1 MKNRRRVGAAVAA
14 LLLGGAGLAIT
25 ASPAQAAETTFKVKC
40 VPPAGG
46 GSPVEGETT
55 AKVTAPAT
63 AKVGDEV
70 EVSWET
76 VKPAS
81 NNTDLMDI
89 PKDSVQPTGWITVG
103 GGGGELKVVGEKK
116 NPPIPKKAPMQ
127 LSTMSG
133 KLKLT
138 KAGKITLTPGK
149 YDVAVTFSFGT
160 FVTKCA
166 PVGEVTGGATIDVS
180 AGTSGGTTTGGT
192 TNGGTTTG
200 GTTTGG
206 TTTGGTTSGGTTTG
220 GTTTGG
226 TTTGGTTTGGSTTGG
241 TTSGGTTTGGTTSGG
256 TTGGSGGQTDFPGK
270 AVEVAF
276 DCGPV
281 VPGGIKTPVTINA
294 KKNGGSYDLT
304 VKTAKGAMA
313 APMALPAGA
322 LKPSMD
328 VKLGGADSGTVKVSG
343 PANAEPI
350 PDKAP
355 VSLSDMTG
363 TYKPG
368 KSGKVTLS
376 PDRLTI
382 DVTMA
387 PGSTP
392 INVPCKATSS
402 GVSLELDT
410 AAQPGGSGSSS
421 GGTGSSGGSA
431 TGSSGGLAETGAE
444 DEGGL
449 QALAL
454 VAGTV
459 ILLGGAVFTFTPW
472 RRLRGG
478 GTR

>member
-1 MKNRRRVGAAVAA
+1 MSAAAVA
-14 LLLGGAGLAIT
+14 LLFGGAGILLA
-25 ASPAQAAETTFKVKC
+25 AAPAQAADATFKVKC

-55 AKVTAPAT
+55 AKITAPAT

-70 EVSWET
+70 DVSWET

-81 NNTDLMDI
+81 NNTDLMVI
-89 PKDSVQPTGWITVG
+89 PKDSVVPTGWFTVSG
-103 GGGGELKVVGEKK
+103 GGAELKVVGEKK
-116 NPPIPKKAPMQ
+116 NPEIPKKAPMVM
-127 LSTMSG
+127 STMKG

-138 KAGKITLTPGK
+138 QAGKITLTPGR
-149 YDVAVTFSFGT
+149 YEVAVSFPFGT

-166 PVGEVTGGATIDVS
+166 PVGTVTGGTTIDVS
-180 AGTSGGTTTGGT
+180 AGSTGGT
-192 TNGGTTTG
+192 TGGATTG
-200 GTTTGG
+200 GATTGG
-206 TTTGGTTSGGTTTG
+206 ATTGGATTG
-220 GTTTGG
+220 GATTGG
-226 TTTGGTTTGGSTTGG
+226 ATTGS
-241 TTSGGTTTGGTTSGG
+241 

-281 VPGGIKTPVTINA
+281 VPGGIKTPVTVNA
-294 KKNGGSYDLT
+294 KKNGGAYDLT

-322 LKPSMD
+322 LKPSMN

-368 KSGKVTLS
+368 KTGKVTLT
-376 PDRLTI
+376 PDQLTI

-402 GVSLELDT
+402 AVSLELDT
-410 AAQPGGSGSSS
+410 TAQAGGSGSPSS
-421 GGTGSSGGSA
+421 TGSTSAGTPSG
-431 TGSSGGLAETGAE
+431 SGGLAETGAQ
-444 DEGGL
+444 DDGGIK
-449 QALAL
+449 ALAL

-472 RRLRGG
+472 RRLRG
-478 GTR
+478 TR

>member
-1 MKNRRRVGAAVAA
+1 MSAAVVA
-14 LLLGGAGLAIT
+14 LLLGGSGIAMGGPPL
-25 ASPAQAAETTFKVKC
+25 PRAAETAFTVKC

-55 AKVTAPAT
+55 AKIDAPAS

-70 EVSWET
+70 DVSWET

-89 PKDSVQPTGWITVG
+89 PQDSVQPTGWITVG

-116 NPPIPKKAPMQ
+116 NPPIPKKAPMRM
-127 LSTMSG
+127 STMKG

-149 YDVAVTFSFGT
+149 YEVAVSFSFGT

-166 PVGEVTGGATIDVS
+166 PTGSVGAGATIDVTAGS
-180 AGTSGGTTTGGT
+180 GSGGSTSGGSTSGGSTSGGGTSGGGSTSGGSTSGSTGGST
-192 TNGGTTTG
+192 GSTGSTG
-200 GTTTGG
+200 GS
-206 TTTGGTTSGGTTTG
+206 TSGGT
-220 GTTTGG
+220 
-226 TTTGGTTTGGSTTGG
+226 
-241 TTSGGTTTGGTTSGG
+241 SGGG
-256 TTGGSGGQTDFPGK
+256 GGQTDFPGK
-270 AVEVAF
+270 PVEVSF

-281 VPGGIKTPVTINA
+281 VPGGIKTPVTISA
-294 KKNGGSYDLT
+294 KKNGGAYDLT

-313 APMALPAGA
+313 SPMALPAGA
-322 LKPSMD
+322 LKPSMN
-328 VKLGGADSGTVKVSG
+328 VKLGGADSGTVKVAG

-376 PDRLTI
+376 PDQLTI

-387 PGSTP
+387 PGATP
-392 INVPCKATSS
+392 INVPCKAASS

-410 AAQPGGSGSSS
+410 TAQPGGSGSPST
-421 GGTGSSGGSA
+421 TGSTT
-431 TGSSGGLAETGAE
+431 TGSTDNTTGNLAETGAR
-444 DEGGL
+444 DAGGIR
-449 QALAL
+449 ALAL

-459 ILLGGAVFTFTPW
+459 VLLGAAVFTFTPW
-472 RRLRGG
+472 RRLRG
-478 GTR
+478 TR

>member
-1 MKNRRRVGAAVAA
+1 MKNRRRVSAALVA

-25 ASPAQAAETTFKVKC
+25 APTAQAAEATFKVKC

-70 EVSWET
+70 DVSWET

-89 PKDSVQPTGWITVG
+89 PQDSVQPTGWITVG

-127 LSTMSG
+127 MSTMKG

-149 YDVAVTFSFGT
+149 YDVAVSFSFGT

-166 PVGEVTGGATIDVS
+166 PVGEVKGGATIDVS
-180 AGTSGGTTTGGT
+180 GGS
-192 TNGGTTTG
+192 
-200 GTTTGG
+200 
-206 TTTGGTTSGGTTTG
+206 SGGTTTG

-241 TTSGGTTTGGTTSGG
+241 S
-256 TTGGSGGQTDFPGK
+256 TTGGSTASGGSGSGGGGGQTDFPGK

-276 DCGPV
+276 DCGAV

-376 PDRLTI
+376 PDQLTI

-410 AAQPGGSGSSS
+410 TAQPGGSGSSTS
-421 GGTGSSGGSA
+421 TGGS
-431 TGSSGGLAETGAE
+431 TTSGGGLADTGAE
-444 DEGGL
+444 DEGGIK
-449 QALAL
+449 ALAL

-472 RRLRGG
+472 RRLRG
-478 GTR
+478 TR

>member
-1 MKNRRRVGAAVAA
+1 MKNRRRVSAALVA

-25 ASPAQAAETTFKVKC
+25 APAAQAAEATFKVKC

-70 EVSWET
+70 DVSWET

-89 PKDSVQPTGWITVG
+89 PQDSVQPTGWITVG

-127 LSTMSG
+127 MSTMKG

-138 KAGKITLTPGK
+138 KAGRISLTPGK
-149 YDVAVTFSFGT
+149 YDVAVSFPFGT

-166 PVGEVTGGATIDVS
+166 PVGEVKGGAVIEV
-180 AGTSGGTTTGGT
+180 SGGS
-192 TNGGTTTG
+192 
-200 GTTTGG
+200 
-206 TTTGGTTSGGTTTG
+206 SGGTTG

-241 TTSGGTTTGGTTSGG
+241 S
-256 TTGGSGGQTDFPGK
+256 TTGGSTASGGSGGGGGQTDFPGK
-270 AVEVAF
+270 AVEVFF
-276 DCGPV
+276 DCGAV

-376 PDRLTI
+376 PDQLTI

-410 AAQPGGSGSSS
+410 TAQPGGSGSSTS
-421 GGTGSSGGSA
+421 TTGS
-431 TGSSGGLAETGAE
+431 TTSGGLAETGAQ
-444 DEGGL
+444 DEGGIK
-449 QALAL
+449 ALAL

-472 RRLRGG
+472 RRLRG
-478 GTR
+478 TR

>member
-1 MKNRRRVGAAVAA
+1 MSAAVIA
-14 LLLGGAGLAIT
+14 LLLGGAGIAIGT
-25 ASPAQAAETTFKVKC
+25 TPAQAAETKFNVKC

-55 AKVTAPAT
+55 AKVTAPAS

-70 EVSWET
+70 DVSWET

-89 PKDSVQPTGWITVG
+89 PQDAVQPTGWITVG

-127 LSTMSG
+127 MSVMKG

-166 PVGEVTGGATIDVS
+166 PTGAVAVGATIDVA
-180 AGTSGGTTTGGT
+180 AGS
-192 TNGGTTTG
+192 
-200 GTTTGG
+200 
-206 TTTGGTTSGGTTTG
+206 SGGTTTG

-226 TTTGGTTTGGSTTGG
+226 TTTGGATTGGATTGG
-241 TTSGGTTTGGTTSGG
+241 G
-256 TTGGSGGQTDFPGK
+256 GGQTDFPGK

-281 VPGGIKTPVTINA
+281 VPGGIKTPVTISA

-376 PDRLTI
+376 PDQLTI

-392 INVPCKATSS
+392 IKVPCKATSS

-410 AAQPGGSGSSS
+410 TAQPGGSGSSS
-421 GGTGSSGGSA
+421 ASGSA
-431 TGSSGGLAETGAE
+431 TSGGGLADTGAE
-444 DEGGL
+444 DEGGIK
-449 QALAL
+449 ALAL

-472 RRLRGG
+472 RRLRG
-478 GTR
+478 TR

>member
-1 MKNRRRVGAAVAA
+1 MSAAVVA
-14 LLLGGAGLAIT
+14 LLLGGAGIAMA

-46 GSPVEGETT
+46 GGPVEGETT
-55 AKVTAPAT
+55 AKITAPAT

-70 EVSWET
+70 DVVWET

-89 PKDSVQPTGWITVG
+89 PENAVQPTGWIALG
-103 GGGGELKVVGEKK
+103 SGMGELKVVGEKK

-127 LSTMSG
+127 MSPMKG

-166 PVGEVTGGATIDVS
+166 PTGDVGVGATIDVS
-180 AGTSGGTTTGGT
+180 AGSTSGGTT
-192 TNGGTTTG
+192 
-200 GTTTGG
+200 
-206 TTTGGTTSGGTTTG
+206 S
-220 GTTTGG
+220 
-226 TTTGGTTTGGSTTGG
+226 
-241 TTSGGTTTGGTTSGG
+241 GGTTSGG
-256 TTGGSGGQTDFPGK
+256 TTGTAGTTGGTTTSGGGTSSGGTTAGNGGQTDFPGK

-376 PDRLTI
+376 PDQLTI

-387 PGSTP
+387 PGATP

-410 AAQPGGSGSSS
+410 TAQPGGSGSSTTS
-421 GGTGSSGGSA
+421 TS
-431 TGSSGGLAETGAE
+431 TTTSGGLAETGAE
-444 DEGGL
+444 DEGGIK
-449 QALAL
+449 ALAL

-472 RRLRGG
+472 RRLRG
-478 GTR
+478 TRQ

>member
-89 PKDSVQPTGWITVG
+89 PQDSVQPTGWITVG
-103 GGGGELKVVGEKK
+103 GSGGELKVVGEKK

-127 LSTMSG
+127 MSTMKG
-133 KLKLT
+133 KVKLT

-166 PVGEVTGGATIDVS
+166 PVGEVKGGATIDVS
-180 AGTSGGTTTGGT
+180 AGS
-192 TNGGTTTG
+192 
-200 GTTTGG
+200 
-206 TTTGGTTSGGTTTG
+206 SGGTTTG

-226 TTTGGTTTGGSTTGG
+226 TTTGGTTTGGTT
-241 TTSGGTTTGGTTSGG
+241 TGGTTTGGATTGG
-256 TTGGSGGQTDFPGK
+256 TTTSSGGSGSGGGGGQTDFPGK

-294 KKNGGSYDLT
+294 KKNGGGYDLT

-363 TYKPG
+363 TYTPG

-392 INVPCKATSS
+392 INVPCKAASS

-410 AAQPGGSGSSS
+410 TAQPGGSGSST
-421 GGTGSSGGSA
+421 GGSGGSG
-431 TGSSGGLAETGAE
+431 TSGGLAETGAE
-444 DEGGL
+444 DEGGIK
-449 QALAL
+449 ALAL

-459 ILLGGAVFTFTPW
+459 VLLGGAVFTFTPW
-472 RRLRGG
+472 RRLRGS
-478 GTR
+478 R

>member
-1 MKNRRRVGAAVAA
+1 MSAAVIA
-14 LLLGGAGLAIT
+14 LLLGGAGIAIGAT
-25 ASPAQAAETTFKVKC
+25 PAQAAETKFNVKC

-46 GSPVEGETT
+46 GAPVEGETT
-55 AKVTAPAT
+55 AKVTAPAS

-70 EVSWET
+70 DVSWET

-89 PKDSVQPTGWITVG
+89 PQDAVQPTGWITVG

-127 LSTMSG
+127 MSVMKG

-166 PVGEVTGGATIDVS
+166 PTGAVGVGATIDVA
-180 AGTSGGTTTGGT
+180 AGSSGGTTT
-192 TNGGTTTG
+192 
-200 GTTTGG
+200 
-206 TTTGGTTSGGTTTG
+206 GGTTTG

-226 TTTGGTTTGGSTTGG
+226 TTTGGTTTGGSTT
-241 TTSGGTTTGGTTSGG
+241 TGG
-256 TTGGSGGQTDFPGK
+256 TTGGSTGGGGGQTDFPGK
-270 AVEVAF
+270 VVEVAF

-376 PDRLTI
+376 PDQLTI

-392 INVPCKATSS
+392 INVPCKAASS

-410 AAQPGGSGSSS
+410 AAQPGGSGSSTS
-421 GGTGSSGGSA
+421 SSGS
-431 TGSSGGLAETGAE
+431 TTSGGLAETGAE
-444 DEGGL
+444 DEGGIK
-449 QALAL
+449 ALAL

-472 RRLRGG
+472 RRLRG
-478 GTR
+478 TR

>member
-1 MKNRRRVGAAVAA
+1 MSAAVIA
-14 LLLGGAGLAIT
+14 LLLGGAGIAIGAT
-25 ASPAQAAETTFKVKC
+25 PAQAAETKFNVKC

-46 GSPVEGETT
+46 GDPVEGETT
-55 AKVTAPAT
+55 AKVSAPAS

-70 EVSWET
+70 DVSWET

-89 PKDSVQPTGWITVG
+89 PQDSVQPTGWITVG

-127 LSTMSG
+127 MSTMKG

-166 PVGEVTGGATIDVS
+166 PTGDVGVGATIDVA
-180 AGTSGGTTTGGT
+180 AGTSGGTTSGGAT
-192 TNGGTTTG
+192 SGGATSG
-200 GTTTGG
+200 GATS
-206 TTTGGTTSGGTTTG
+206 GGTTSGGATSG
-220 GTTTGG
+220 GATSGG
-226 TTTGGTTTGGSTTGG
+226 ATSGGATNGGA
-241 TTSGGTTTGGTTSGG
+241 TSGGTTAGG
-256 TTGGSGGQTDFPGK
+256 GGQTDFPGK
-270 AVEVAF
+270 PVEVAF

-313 APMALPAGA
+313 SPMALPAGA
-322 LKPSMD
+322 LKPSMNI
-328 VKLGGADSGTVKVSG
+328 KLGGADSGTVKVSG

-368 KSGKVTLS
+368 KTGKVTLS
-376 PDRLTI
+376 PDQLTI

-387 PGSTP
+387 PGATP
-392 INVPCKATSS
+392 INVPCKAASS

-410 AAQPGGSGSSS
+410 TAQEGGSGSPAT
-421 GGTGSSGGSA
+421 TGS
-431 TGSSGGLAETGAE
+431 TGASGGLAETGAE
-444 DEGGL
+444 DEGGIK
-449 QALAL
+449 ALAL

-472 RRLRGG
+472 RRLRG
-478 GTR
+478 TR

>member
-1 MKNRRRVGAAVAA
+1 MSAAVIA
-14 LLLGGAGLAIT
+14 LLLGGAGIAIGAT
-25 ASPAQAAETTFKVKC
+25 PAQAAETKFNVKC

-46 GSPVEGETT
+46 GAPVEGETT
-55 AKVTAPAT
+55 AKVTAPAS

-70 EVSWET
+70 DVSWET

-89 PKDSVQPTGWITVG
+89 PQDAVQPTGWITVG

-127 LSTMSG
+127 MSVMKG

-166 PVGEVTGGATIDVS
+166 PTGAVGVGATIDVA
-180 AGTSGGTTTGGT
+180 AGS
-192 TNGGTTTG
+192 
-200 GTTTGG
+200 
-206 TTTGGTTSGGTTTG
+206 SG

-241 TTSGGTTTGGTTSGG
+241 ATTTGGS
-256 TTGGSGGQTDFPGK
+256 TGGSTGGGGGQTDFPGK

-294 KKNGGSYDLT
+294 KKNGGSYDLM

-328 VKLGGADSGTVKVSG
+328 VKLGGADSGTVKVTG

-376 PDRLTI
+376 PDQLTI

-387 PGSTP
+387 PGATP
-392 INVPCKATSS
+392 INVPCKAASS

-410 AAQPGGSGSSS
+410 AAQPGGSGSS
-421 GGTGSSGGSA
+421 TASGGSSS
-431 TGSSGGLAETGAE
+431 TSGGLAETGAE
-444 DEGGL
+444 DEGGIK
-449 QALAL
+449 ALAL

-472 RRLRGG
+472 RRLRG
-478 GTR
+478 TR

>member
-1 MKNRRRVGAAVAA
+1 MKNRRRVSAALVA

-25 ASPAQAAETTFKVKC
+25 APPAQAAEATFKVKC

-89 PKDSVQPTGWITVG
+89 PQDSVQPTGWITVG

-127 LSTMSG
+127 MSTMKG

-138 KAGKITLTPGK
+138 KAGRISLTPGK
-149 YDVAVTFSFGT
+149 YDVAVTFPFGT

-166 PVGEVTGGATIDVS
+166 PVGEVKGGAVIDVS
-180 AGTSGGTTTGGT
+180 GGSS
-192 TNGGTTTG
+192 GGTTTG

-206 TTTGGTTSGGTTTG
+206 TTG
-220 GTTTGG
+220 GG

-241 TTSGGTTTGGTTSGG
+241 STAS
-256 TTGGSGGQTDFPGK
+256 GGSGGGGGRTDFPGK
-270 AVEVAF
+270 AVEVSF
-276 DCGPV
+276 DCGAV

-376 PDRLTI
+376 PDQLTI

-410 AAQPGGSGSSS
+410 TAQPGGSGSST
-421 GGTGSSGGSA
+421 GGTSSA
-431 TGSSGGLAETGAE
+431 ASGGLAETGAE
-444 DEGGL
+444 DEGGIK
-449 QALAL
+449 ALAL

-472 RRLRGG
+472 RRLRG
-478 GTR
+478 TR

>member
-1 MKNRRRVGAAVAA
+1 MKNRRRVSAALVA

-25 ASPAQAAETTFKVKC
+25 APTAQAAEATFKVKC

-55 AKVTAPAT
+55 ARVTAPAT

-89 PKDSVQPTGWITVG
+89 PQDSVQPTGWITVG

-127 LSTMSG
+127 MSTMKG

-138 KAGKITLTPGK
+138 KAGRISLTPGK

-166 PVGEVTGGATIDVS
+166 PVGEVKGGAVIDVS
-180 AGTSGGTTTGGT
+180 GGSSGGTTSGGTTS
-192 TNGGTTTG
+192 
-200 GTTTGG
+200 GG

-226 TTTGGTTTGGSTTGG
+226 TTS
-241 TTSGGTTTGGTTSGG
+241 
-256 TTGGSGGQTDFPGK
+256 GGSGGGGGRTDFPGK
-270 AVEVAF
+270 AVEVSF
-276 DCGPV
+276 DCGAV

-294 KKNGGSYDLT
+294 KKNGGGYDLT

-376 PDRLTI
+376 PDQLTI

-410 AAQPGGSGSSS
+410 TAQPGGSGSST
-421 GGTGSSGGSA
+421 GGTGSTGGA
-431 TGSSGGLAETGAE
+431 ASGGLAETGAE
-444 DEGGL
+444 DEGGIK
-449 QALAL
+449 ALAL

-472 RRLRGG
+472 RRLRG
-478 GTR
+478 TR

>member
-1 MKNRRRVGAAVAA
+1 MNTQRRASAALVA
-14 LLLGGAGLAIT
+14 LLLGGAGIAMA
-25 ASPAQAAETTFKVKC
+25 ASPAQAADATYKVKC

-46 GSPVEGETT
+46 GDPVEGETT
-55 AKVTAPAT
+55 AKITAPAT

-70 EVSWET
+70 DVSWET

-81 NNTDLMDI
+81 NNTDLMVI
-89 PKDSVQPTGWITVG
+89 PKDSVVPTGWFTVG
-103 GGGGELKVVGEKK
+103 GAGGELKVVGEKK
-116 NPPIPKKAPMQ
+116 NPEIPKKAPMVM
-127 LSTMSG
+127 STMKG

-138 KAGKITLTPGK
+138 KAGKVTLTPGR
-149 YDVAVTFSFGT
+149 YEVAVSFPFGT

-166 PVGEVTGGATIDVS
+166 PVGTVTGGATIDVS
-180 AGTSGGTTTGGT
+180 EGSTGGATTGGA
-192 TNGGTTTG
+192 TTG
-200 GTTTGG
+200 GATTGG
-206 TTTGGTTSGGTTTG
+206 ATT
-220 GTTTGG
+220 
-226 TTTGGTTTGGSTTGG
+226 GSTTGG
-241 TTSGGTTTGGTTSGG
+241 ATTGGA
-256 TTGGSGGQTDFPGK
+256 TTGGATTGGATTGGATTGSTTGSTTGGGGGQTDFPGK

-294 KKNGGSYDLT
+294 KKNGGDYELT

-322 LKPSMD
+322 LKPSMN

-368 KSGKVTLS
+368 KTGKVTLS
-376 PDRLTI
+376 PDQLTI

-392 INVPCKATSS
+392 INVPCKAASS

-410 AAQPGGSGSSS
+410 AAQPGGSGSTTA
-421 GGTGSSGGSA
+421 GTGGGSA
-431 TGSSGGLAETGAE
+431 ASGGLAETGAE
-444 DEGGL
+444 DEGGIK
-449 QALAL
+449 ALAL

-472 RRLRGG
+472 RRLRG
-478 GTR
+478 TR

>member
-1 MKNRRRVGAAVAA
+1 MKNRRRVSAALVA

-25 ASPAQAAETTFKVKC
+25 APAAQAAEATFKVKC

-70 EVSWET
+70 DVSWET

-89 PKDSVQPTGWITVG
+89 PQDSVQPTGWITVG

-127 LSTMSG
+127 MSTMKG

-138 KAGKITLTPGK
+138 KAGRISLTPGK
-149 YDVAVTFSFGT
+149 YDVAVSFPFGT

-166 PVGEVTGGATIDVS
+166 PVGEVKGGAVIDVS
-180 AGTSGGTTTGGT
+180 GGSSGG
-192 TNGGTTTG
+192 
-200 GTTTGG
+200 
-206 TTTGGTTSGGTTTG
+206 TTG

-241 TTSGGTTTGGTTSGG
+241 S
-256 TTGGSGGQTDFPGK
+256 TTGGSTTGGSTASGGSGGGGGQTDFPGK
-270 AVEVAF
+270 AVEVSF
-276 DCGPV
+276 DCGAV

-376 PDRLTI
+376 PDQLTI

-410 AAQPGGSGSSS
+410 TAQPGGSGSSTSAS
-421 GGTGSSGGSA
+421 GST
-431 TGSSGGLAETGAE
+431 TSGGLAETGAQ
-444 DEGGL
+444 DEGGIK
-449 QALAL
+449 ALAL

-472 RRLRGG
+472 RRLRG
-478 GTR
+478 TR

>member
-1 MKNRRRVGAAVAA
+1 MKTQRRVSAAVVA
-14 LLLGGAGLAIT
+14 LLLGGAGIAIT
-25 ASPAQAAETTFKVKC
+25 ASPAQAAETKFNVKC

-55 AKVTAPAT
+55 AKVTAPAS

-70 EVSWET
+70 DVSWET

-89 PKDSVQPTGWITVG
+89 PQDAVQPTGWITVS

-127 LSTMSG
+127 MSVMKG

-166 PVGEVTGGATIDVS
+166 PTGAVGVGATIDVS
-180 AGTSGGTTTGGT
+180 AGS
-192 TNGGTTTG
+192 
-200 GTTTGG
+200 
-206 TTTGGTTSGGTTTG
+206 SGGTTTG

-226 TTTGGTTTGGSTTGG
+226 TTTGGTTTGG
-241 TTSGGTTTGGTTSGG
+241 TTTGGTTSGG
-256 TTGGSGGQTDFPGK
+256 STTGGGGGQTDFPGK

-376 PDRLTI
+376 PDQLTI

-410 AAQPGGSGSSS
+410 TAQPGGSGSSTSSASSTS
-421 GGTGSSGGSA
+421 G
-431 TGSSGGLAETGAE
+431 GGLAETGAE
-444 DEGGL
+444 DEGGIK
-449 QALAL
+449 ALAL

-472 RRLRGG
+472 RRLRG
-478 GTR
+478 TR

>member
-1 MKNRRRVGAAVAA
+1 MSAAVAA
-14 LLLGGAGLAIT
+14 LLLSGAGIAMA
-25 ASPAQAAETTFKVKC
+25 ASPAQAADATYKVKC

-46 GSPVEGETT
+46 GDPVEGETT
-55 AKVTAPAT
+55 ARITAPAT

-70 EVSWET
+70 DVSWET

-81 NNTDLMDI
+81 NNTDLMVI
-89 PKDSVQPTGWITVG
+89 PKDAVQPTGWITLG

-116 NPPIPKKAPMQ
+116 NPEIPKKAPMV
-127 LSTMSG
+127 MSVMKG
-133 KLKLT
+133 KLKLA

-166 PVGEVTGGATIDVS
+166 PTGEVSGGATIDVS
-180 AGTSGGTTTGGT
+180 AGSG
-192 TNGGTTTG
+192 TTG

-206 TTTGGTTSGGTTTG
+206 ATTGGATTG
-220 GTTTGG
+220 GATTGG
-226 TTTGGTTTGGSTTGG
+226 ATTGGATTGGATTGG
-241 TTSGGTTTGGTTSGG
+241 A

-270 AVEVAF
+270 AVEVAY
-276 DCGPV
+276 DCGAV

-294 KKNGGSYDLT
+294 KKNGGNYDLT

-328 VKLGGADSGTVKVSG
+328 IKLGGADSGSVKVTG
-343 PANAEPI
+343 PANSEPI

-376 PDRLTI
+376 PDQLTI

-387 PGSTP
+387 PGATP
-392 INVPCKATSS
+392 INVPCKAASS

-410 AAQPGGSGSSS
+410 AAQPGGA
-421 GGTGSSGGSA
+421 TGSTTSGTSGTAGTSGGSA
-431 TGSSGGLAETGAE
+431 ASGGLAETGAE
-444 DEGGL
+444 DAGGVK
-449 QALAL
+449 ALAL

-459 ILLGGAVFTFTPW
+459 ILLGAAVFTFTPW
-472 RRLRGG
+472 RRLRGD
-478 GTR
+478 R

>member
-1 MKNRRRVGAAVAA
+1 MKNRRRVSAALVA

-25 ASPAQAAETTFKVKC
+25 APTAQAAEATFKVKC

-70 EVSWET
+70 DVFWET

-89 PKDSVQPTGWITVG
+89 PQDSVQPTGWITVG

-127 LSTMSG
+127 MSTMKG

-149 YDVAVTFSFGT
+149 YDVAVSFSFGT

-166 PVGEVTGGATIDVS
+166 PVGEVKGGAVIDVS
-180 AGTSGGTTTGGT
+180 GGSS
-192 TNGGTTTG
+192 GGTTTG

-206 TTTGGTTSGGTTTG
+206 TATG

-226 TTTGGTTTGGSTTGG
+226 TTTGGTTTGGSTA
-241 TTSGGTTTGGTTSGG
+241 SGGSGG
-256 TTGGSGGQTDFPGK
+256 GGGQTDFPGK
-270 AVEVAF
+270 AVEVSF
-276 DCGPV
+276 DCGAV

-376 PDRLTI
+376 PDQLTI

-410 AAQPGGSGSSS
+410 TAQPGGSGSSTSTS
-421 GGTGSSGGSA
+421 GSTTSG
-431 TGSSGGLAETGAE
+431 GGLADTGAE
-444 DEGGL
+444 DEGGIK
-449 QALAL
+449 ALAL

-472 RRLRGG
+472 RRLRG
-478 GTR
+478 TR

>member
-1 MKNRRRVGAAVAA
+1 MGAA
-14 LLLGGAGLAIT
+14 
-25 ASPAQAAETTFKVKC
+25 PAQAAETAFTVKC

-55 AKVTAPAT
+55 AKIDAPAS

-70 EVSWET
+70 DVSWET

-89 PKDSVQPTGWITVG
+89 PQDSVQPTGWITVG

-116 NPPIPKKAPMQ
+116 NPPIPKKAPMRM
-127 LSTMSG
+127 STMKG

-138 KAGKITLTPGK
+138 KAGKITLTPGR
-149 YDVAVTFSFGT
+149 YEVAVTFSFGT

-166 PVGEVTGGATIDVS
+166 PTGSVGAGATIDVT
-180 AGTSGGTTTGGT
+180 AGSG
-192 TNGGTTTG
+192 
-200 GTTTGG
+200 
-206 TTTGGTTSGGTTTG
+206 SG
-220 GTTTGG
+220 
-226 TTTGGTTTGGSTTGG
+226 
-241 TTSGGTTTGGTTSGG
+241 GG
-256 TTGGSGGQTDFPGK
+256 TTGGSTSGGTSGGGGGQTDFPGK
-270 AVEVAF
+270 PVEVSF

-281 VPGGIKTPVTINA
+281 VPGGIKTPVTISA
-294 KKNGGSYDLT
+294 KKNGGAYDLT

-313 APMALPAGA
+313 SPMALPAGA
-322 LKPSMD
+322 LKPSMN
-328 VKLGGADSGTVKVSG
+328 VKLGGADSGTVKVAG

-376 PDRLTI
+376 PDQLTI

-387 PGSTP
+387 PGATP
-392 INVPCKATSS
+392 INVPCKAASS

-410 AAQPGGSGSSS
+410 TAQPGGSGSPST
-421 GGTGSSGGSA
+421 TGST
-431 TGSSGGLAETGAE
+431 TGSTDNTTGNLAETGAR
-444 DEGGL
+444 DAGGIR
-449 QALAL
+449 ALAL

-459 ILLGGAVFTFTPW
+459 VLLGAAVFTFTPW
-472 RRLRGG
+472 RRLRG
-478 GTR
+478 TR

>member
-1 MKNRRRVGAAVAA
+1 MSAAVVA
-14 LLLGGAGLAIT
+14 LLLGGAGIAIT
-25 ASPAQAAETTFKVKC
+25 ASPAQAAEATFKVKC

-46 GSPVEGETT
+46 GDPVEGETT

-70 EVSWET
+70 DVVWET

-89 PKDSVQPTGWITVG
+89 PKDAVQPTGWITVG
-103 GGGGELKVVGEKK
+103 GGQAGELKVVGEKK
-116 NPPIPKKAPMQ
+116 NPPIPKKAPMV
-127 LSTMSG
+127 MSAMKG

-138 KAGKITLTPGK
+138 KAGKVTLTPGK

-166 PVGEVTGGATIDVS
+166 PVGEVKGGATIDVS
-180 AGTSGGTTTGGT
+180 AGSSGGATNGGATNGGATNGGATSGGATNGGATNGGADGGT
-192 TNGGTTTG
+192 TAGG
-200 GTTTGG
+200 
-206 TTTGGTTSGGTTTG
+206 
-220 GTTTGG
+220 
-226 TTTGGTTTGGSTTGG
+226 
-241 TTSGGTTTGGTTSGG
+241 
-256 TTGGSGGQTDFPGK
+256 GGQTDFPGK
-270 AVEVAF
+270 PVEVAF

-322 LKPSMD
+322 LKPSMN
-328 VKLGGADSGTVKVSG
+328 VKLGGADSGTVKVAG
-343 PANAEPI
+343 PANADPI

-376 PDRLTI
+376 PDQLTI

-387 PGSTP
+387 PGATP
-392 INVPCKATSS
+392 INVPCKAASS

-410 AAQPGGSGSSS
+410 AAQPGGSGSSTS
-421 GGTGSSGGSA
+421 TTGS
-431 TGSSGGLAETGAE
+431 TTSGGLAETGAE
-444 DEGGL
+444 DEGGIK
-449 QALAL
+449 ALAL

-472 RRLRGG
+472 RRLRG
-478 GTR
+478 TR

>member
-1 MKNRRRVGAAVAA
+1 MKTQRRVSAAVVA
-14 LLLGGAGLAIT
+14 LLLGGAGIAIS
-25 ASPAQAAETTFKVKC
+25 ASPALAAEATYKVRC

-46 GSPVEGETT
+46 GDPVEGETT
-55 AKVTAPAT
+55 ARITAPA
-63 AKVGDEV
+63 AARVGDEV
-70 EVSWET
+70 DVVWET

-89 PKDSVQPTGWITVG
+89 PKDAVQPTGWIALG
-103 GGGGELKVVGEKK
+103 GGMGELKVVGEKK
-116 NPPIPKKAPMQ
+116 NPPIPKKAPMV
-127 LSTMSG
+127 MSPMKG

-166 PVGEVTGGATIDVS
+166 PVGEVKGGATIDVS
-180 AGTSGGTTTGGT
+180 AGSSGGTTSGGTTSGGT
-192 TNGGTTTG
+192 TS
-200 GTTTGG
+200 
-206 TTTGGTTSGGTTTG
+206 GGTTSGGTTTG
-220 GTTTGG
+220 GA
-226 TTTGGTTTGGSTTGG
+226 TTGGSTT
-241 TTSGGTTTGGTTSGG
+241 SGGSTTGGA
-256 TTGGSGGQTDFPGK
+256 GGQTDFPGK
-270 AVEVAF
+270 PVEVSF

-294 KKNGGSYDLT
+294 RKNGGSYDLT

-343 PANAEPI
+343 PANAEAI
-350 PDKAP
+350 PDKGP

-368 KSGKVTLS
+368 KTGKVTLS
-376 PDRLTI
+376 PDQLTI

-392 INVPCKATSS
+392 INVPCKAASS

-410 AAQPGGSGSSS
+410 TAQAGGSGSSTS
-421 GGTGSSGGSA
+421 TGTSTGTG
-431 TGSSGGLAETGAE
+431 TSGGLADTGAE
-444 DEGGL
+444 DEGGI

-472 RRLRGG
+472 RRLRG
-478 GTR
+478 TR

>member
-89 PKDSVQPTGWITVG
+89 PQDSVQPTGWITVG

-127 LSTMSG
+127 MSTMKG

-166 PVGEVTGGATIDVS
+166 PVGEVKGGATIDVS
-180 AGTSGGTTTGGT
+180 AGS
-192 TNGGTTTG
+192 
-200 GTTTGG
+200 
-206 TTTGGTTSGGTTTG
+206 SGGTTTG

-226 TTTGGTTTGGSTTGG
+226 TTTGGTTTGGTTTGGATTGG
-241 TTSGGTTTGGTTSGG
+241 TTTSSGGSGG
-256 TTGGSGGQTDFPGK
+256 GGGQTDFPGK

-294 KKNGGSYDLT
+294 KKNGGGYDLT

-363 TYKPG
+363 TYTPG

-392 INVPCKATSS
+392 INVPCKAASS

-410 AAQPGGSGSSS
+410 TAQPGGSGSST
-421 GGTGSSGGSA
+421 GGSGGSG
-431 TGSSGGLAETGAE
+431 TSGGLAETGAE
-444 DEGGL
+444 DEGGIK
-449 QALAL
+449 ALAL

-459 ILLGGAVFTFTPW
+459 VLLGGAVFTFTPW
-472 RRLRGG
+472 RRLRGS
-478 GTR
+478 R

>member
-1 MKNRRRVGAAVAA
+1 MKNRRRVSAALVA

-25 ASPAQAAETTFKVKC
+25 APAAQAAEATFKVKC

-70 EVSWET
+70 DVSWET

-89 PKDSVQPTGWITVG
+89 PQDSVQPTGWITVG

-127 LSTMSG
+127 MSTMKG

-138 KAGKITLTPGK
+138 NAGRISLTPGK
-149 YDVAVTFSFGT
+149 YDVAVSFPFGT

-166 PVGEVTGGATIDVS
+166 PVGEVKGGAVIDVS
-180 AGTSGGTTTGGT
+180 GGSSGGTT
-192 TNGGTTTG
+192 
-200 GTTTGG
+200 
-206 TTTGGTTSGGTTTG
+206 GGTTTG

-241 TTSGGTTTGGTTSGG
+241 S
-256 TTGGSGGQTDFPGK
+256 TTGGSTASGGSGGGGGQTDFPGK
-270 AVEVAF
+270 AVEVSF
-276 DCGPV
+276 DCGAV

-376 PDRLTI
+376 PDQLTI

-410 AAQPGGSGSSS
+410 TAQPGGSGSSTS
-421 GGTGSSGGSA
+421 TTGS
-431 TGSSGGLAETGAE
+431 TTSGGLAETGAQ
-444 DEGGL
+444 DEGGIK
-449 QALAL
+449 ALAL

-472 RRLRGG
+472 RRLRG
-478 GTR
+478 TR

>member
-1 MKNRRRVGAAVAA
+1 MSAAVVA
-14 LLLGGAGLAIT
+14 LLLGGAGIAIT
-25 ASPAQAAETTFKVKC
+25 ATPAQAAETKFNVKC

-55 AKVTAPAT
+55 AKVTAPAS

-70 EVSWET
+70 DVSWET

-89 PKDSVQPTGWITVG
+89 PQDAVQPTGWITVS

-127 LSTMSG
+127 MSVMKG

-166 PVGEVTGGATIDVS
+166 PTGAVGVGATIDVS
-180 AGTSGGTTTGGT
+180 AGS
-192 TNGGTTTG
+192 
-200 GTTTGG
+200 
-206 TTTGGTTSGGTTTG
+206 SGGTTTG

-226 TTTGGTTTGGSTTGG
+226 TTTGGTTTGG
-241 TTSGGTTTGGTTSGG
+241 TTTGGTTSGG
-256 TTGGSGGQTDFPGK
+256 STTGGGGGQTDFPGK

-376 PDRLTI
+376 PDQLTI

-410 AAQPGGSGSSS
+410 TAQPGGSGSSTSSAASTS
-421 GGTGSSGGSA
+421 G
-431 TGSSGGLAETGAE
+431 GGLAETGAE
-444 DEGGL
+444 DEGGIK
-449 QALAL
+449 ALAL

-472 RRLRGG
+472 RRLRG
-478 GTR
+478 TR

>member
-1 MKNRRRVGAAVAA
+1 MKTQRRVSAAVVA
-14 LLLGGAGLAIT
+14 LLLGGAGIAIT
-25 ASPAQAAETTFKVKC
+25 ATPAQAAETKFNVKC

-55 AKVTAPAT
+55 AKVTAPAS

-70 EVSWET
+70 DVSWET

-89 PKDSVQPTGWITVG
+89 PQDAVQPTGWITVS

-127 LSTMSG
+127 MSVMKG

-166 PVGEVTGGATIDVS
+166 PTGAVGVGATIDVS
-180 AGTSGGTTTGGT
+180 AGS
-192 TNGGTTTG
+192 
-200 GTTTGG
+200 
-206 TTTGGTTSGGTTTG
+206 SGGTTTG

-226 TTTGGTTTGGSTTGG
+226 TTTGGTTTGG
-241 TTSGGTTTGGTTSGG
+241 TTTGGTTSGG
-256 TTGGSGGQTDFPGK
+256 STTGGGGGQTDFPGK

-376 PDRLTI
+376 PDQLTI

-410 AAQPGGSGSSS
+410 TAQPGGSGSSTSSAASTS
-421 GGTGSSGGSA
+421 G
-431 TGSSGGLAETGAE
+431 GGLAETGAE
-444 DEGGL
+444 DEGGIK
-449 QALAL
+449 ALAL

-472 RRLRGG
+472 RRLRG
-478 GTR
+478 TR

>member
-1 MKNRRRVGAAVAA
+1 MKNRRRVSAALVA

-25 ASPAQAAETTFKVKC
+25 APTAQAAEATFKVRC

-55 AKVTAPAT
+55 ARVTAPAT

-89 PKDSVQPTGWITVG
+89 PQDSVQPTGWITVG

-116 NPPIPKKAPMQ
+116 NPPIPKKAPMRM
-127 LSTMSG
+127 STMKG

-138 KAGKITLTPGK
+138 KAGKVSLTPGK
-149 YDVAVTFSFGT
+149 YDVAVSFPFGT

-166 PVGEVTGGATIDVS
+166 PVGEVKGGAVIDVT
-180 AGTSGGTTTGGT
+180 AGSS
-192 TNGGTTTG
+192 G

-206 TTTGGTTSGGTTTG
+206 TTTGGTTSGGTATG

-226 TTTGGTTTGGSTTGG
+226 TATGGAGGSTT
-241 TTSGGTTTGGTTSGG
+241 TSGGS
-256 TTGGSGGQTDFPGK
+256 GSGGGGGQSDFPGK
-270 AVEVAF
+270 AVEVSF
-276 DCGPV
+276 DCGAV

-376 PDRLTI
+376 PDQLTI

-410 AAQPGGSGSSS
+410 TAQPGGSGSP
-421 GGTGSSGGSA
+421 TTTGGS
-431 TGSSGGLAETGAE
+431 TTSGGLADTGAE
-444 DEGGL
+444 DGGGVK
-449 QALAL
+449 ALAL

-472 RRLRGG
+472 RRLRG
-478 GTR
+478 TRR

>member
-1 MKNRRRVGAAVAA
+1 MIA
-14 LLLGGAGLAIT
+14 LLLGGAGIAIGAT
-25 ASPAQAAETTFKVKC
+25 PAQAAETKFNVKC

-46 GSPVEGETT
+46 GGPVEGETT
-55 AKVTAPAT
+55 AKVTAPAS

-70 EVSWET
+70 DVSWET

-89 PKDSVQPTGWITVG
+89 PQDAVQPTGWITL

-116 NPPIPKKAPMQ
+116 NPPIPKKAPMV
-127 LSTMSG
+127 MSVMKG

-166 PVGEVTGGATIDVS
+166 PTGSVGVGATIDVA
-180 AGTSGGTTTGGT
+180 AGS
-192 TNGGTTTG
+192 
-200 GTTTGG
+200 
-206 TTTGGTTSGGTTTG
+206 SG

-241 TTSGGTTTGGTTSGG
+241 ATTGGTTTGGTTSGG
-256 TTGGSGGQTDFPGK
+256 TTTGGGGGQTDFPGK

-376 PDRLTI
+376 PDQLTI

-410 AAQPGGSGSSS
+410 TAQPGGSGSSTS
-421 GGTGSSGGSA
+421 TTGSA
-431 TGSSGGLAETGAE
+431 TSGGLAETGAQ
-444 DEGGL
+444 DEGGIK
-449 QALAL
+449 ALAL

-472 RRLRGG
+472 RRLRG
-478 GTR
+478 TR

>member
-1 MKNRRRVGAAVAA
+1 MKTQRRVSAAAVVLLFGGAGILAAVA
-14 LLLGGAGLAIT
+14 
-25 ASPAQAAETTFKVKC
+25 PAQAADATFKVKC

-46 GSPVEGETT
+46 GAPVEGETT
-55 AKVTAPAT
+55 AKISAPAT

-70 EVSWET
+70 DVSWET

-81 NNTDLMDI
+81 NNTDLMVI
-89 PKDSVQPTGWITVG
+89 PKDSVVPTGWFTVSG
-103 GGGGELKVVGEKK
+103 GGAELKVVGEKK
-116 NPPIPKKAPMQ
+116 NPEIPKKAPMVM
-127 LSTMSG
+127 STMKG

-138 KAGKITLTPGK
+138 KAGKITLTPGR
-149 YDVAVTFSFGT
+149 YEVAVSFPFGT

-166 PVGEVTGGATIDVS
+166 PVGTVTGGTTIDVS
-180 AGTSGGTTTGGT
+180 AGSTGGT
-192 TNGGTTTG
+192 TGGATTG
-200 GTTTGG
+200 GATTGG
-206 TTTGGTTSGGTTTG
+206 ATTGGATTG
-220 GTTTGG
+220 GATTGG
-226 TTTGGTTTGGSTTGG
+226 ATTGGATTGGATTGGATTGSTTGG
-241 TTSGGTTTGGTTSGG
+241 G
-256 TTGGSGGQTDFPGK
+256 GGQTDFPGK

-281 VPGGIKTPVTINA
+281 VPGGIKTPVTVNA
-294 KKNGGSYDLT
+294 KKNGGAYDLT

-322 LKPSMD
+322 LKPSMN
-328 VKLGGADSGTVKVSG
+328 VKLGGADTGTVKVSG

-368 KSGKVTLS
+368 KTGKVTLT
-376 PDRLTI
+376 PDQLTI

-402 GVSLELDT
+402 AVSLELDT
-410 AAQPGGSGSSS
+410 TAQAGGSGSPSS
-421 GGTGSSGGSA
+421 TGSTSAGTPSG
-431 TGSSGGLAETGAE
+431 SGGLAETGAQ
-444 DEGGL
+444 DDGGIK
-449 QALAL
+449 ALAL

-472 RRLRGG
+472 RRLRG
-478 GTR
+478 TR

>member
-1 MKNRRRVGAAVAA
+1 MSAAVVA
-14 LLLGGAGLAIT
+14 LLLGGAGIAIG

-46 GSPVEGETT
+46 GDPVEGETT
-55 AKVTAPAT
+55 AKITAPAT

-70 EVSWET
+70 DVVWET

-89 PKDSVQPTGWITVG
+89 PENAVQPTGWIALG
-103 GGGGELKVVGEKK
+103 GGMGELKVVGEKK

-127 LSTMSG
+127 MSPMKG

-166 PVGEVTGGATIDVS
+166 PTGDVGVGATIDVA
-180 AGTSGGTTTGGT
+180 AGSS
-192 TNGGTTTG
+192 
-200 GTTTGG
+200 
-206 TTTGGTTSGGTTTG
+206 GGTTSGGTTSGGTASGGTTGSG
-220 GTTTGG
+220 GTTT
-226 TTTGGTTTGGSTTGG
+226 SGG
-241 TTSGGTTTGGTTSGG
+241 TTSGGTSSSGG
-256 TTGGSGGQTDFPGK
+256 TTAGNGGQTDFPGK

-322 LKPSMD
+322 LKPSMN
-328 VKLGGADSGTVKVSG
+328 VKLGGADSGMVKVSG

-368 KSGKVTLS
+368 KTGKVTLS
-376 PDRLTI
+376 PDQLTI

-387 PGSTP
+387 PGATP

-410 AAQPGGSGSSS
+410 TAQPGGSTSA
-421 GGTGSSGGSA
+421 GTTTTS
-431 TGSSGGLAETGAE
+431 TTTSGGLAETGAE
-444 DEGGL
+444 DEGGIK
-449 QALAL
+449 ALAL

-472 RRLRGG
+472 RRLRG
-478 GTR
+478 TR